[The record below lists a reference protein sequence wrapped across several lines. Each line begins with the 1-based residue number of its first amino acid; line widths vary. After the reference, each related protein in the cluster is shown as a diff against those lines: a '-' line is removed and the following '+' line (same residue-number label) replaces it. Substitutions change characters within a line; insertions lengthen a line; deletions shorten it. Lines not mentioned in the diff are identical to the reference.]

1 MSNDIQAEV
10 RGAAEQLVR
19 ECLAANPVVILGS
32 GASVGLG
39 LPTMGEL
46 AERIVDEVGK
56 LGLDP
61 AKWATLF
68 DAWQAGEGLEAALN
82 KAQLD
87 EASPLYAAIV
97 DSVWKMVAWQ
107 DVKAFE
113 LLRAEMAGPAPRF
126 LPHAKLFKYLF
137 GSSARNVT
145 VITTN
150 YDRLAEYGADQGGFC
165 HRSGFAGGYLR
176 TWRGPTHAPRYLRGD
191 VRQEDRT
198 VDLLKVHGS
207 LDWFRE
213 ERDRDPI
220 GLPVH
225 APAEDDL
232 KPPTGMRPVIV
243 PPAKSK
249 YAQTHFEPYRSLMA
263 EADRVFKGAEAFL
276 AIGFGFNDDH
286 VQDNLTRAMRDRP
299 KPFVMVTKSLTDMAK
314 QALDQASKSLRYCVL
329 TEGQPGTTKVYTD
342 QHRDKYPDG
351 VEVEG
356 IDAWRFDGFAD
367 EYL

>member
-1 MSNDIQAEV
+1 MSDDIQAQV
-10 RGAAEQLVR
+10 RGAAETLVR

-39 LPTMGEL
+39 LPTMGGL

-56 LGLDP
+56 TNPDP
-61 AKWATLF
+61 VKWKTFTDSL
-68 DAWQAGEGLEAALN
+68 QADEGLEAALN

-87 EASPLYAAIV
+87 EASPLYGAIV

-107 DVKAFE
+107 DIKAFE
-113 LLRAEMAGPAPRF
+113 TVRAGHV

-137 GSSARNVT
+137 GSSSRNVT
-145 VITTN
+145 VITPN

-165 HRSGFAGGYLR
+165 HRSGFVGGYLR
-176 TWRGPTHAPRYLRGD
+176 TWQGPTHAPRYLRGD
-191 VRQEDRT
+191 VRQGDRT
-198 VDLLKVHGS
+198 VELLKVHGS

-213 ERDRDPI
+213 REGDRDPI

-225 APAEDDL
+225 VPAEEDL

-243 PPAKSK
+243 PPAKAK

-276 AIGFGFNDDH
+276 TIGFGFNDDH
-286 VQDNLTRAMRDRP
+286 VQVNLTRAMRDRP
-299 KPFVMVTKSLTDMAK
+299 KPLVMVTKSLSDMAK
-314 QALDQASKSLRYCVL
+314 KALEQASKSLRYCVL
-329 TEGQPGTTKVYTD
+329 TEGQQGTTKIYTD
-342 QHRDKYPDG
+342 EHRDG

-356 IDAWRFDGFAD
+356 IDAWSFDGFAD

>member
-1 MSNDIQAEV
+1 MSDNIQTKV
-10 RGAAEQLVR
+10 RSDAEQLVR

-39 LPTMGEL
+39 LPTMGQL
-46 AERIVDEVGK
+46 AERIVEEVGK

-61 AKWATLF
+61 AKWTVLF
-68 DAWQAGEGLEAALN
+68 DAWQVGEGLEAALN

-107 DVKAFE
+107 DVMAFE
-113 LLRAEMAGPAPRF
+113 KVRAGHV

-145 VITTN
+145 VITPN

-165 HRSGFAGGYLR
+165 HRSGFVGAYLR
-176 TWRGPTHAPRYLRGD
+176 TWQGPTHAPRYLRGD

-207 LDWFRE
+207 LDWFRAE
-213 ERDRDPI
+213 KDRDAI

-225 APAEDDL
+225 ASAEDNL

-243 PPAKSK
+243 PPAKFK
-249 YAQTHFEPYRSLMA
+249 YAQTHFEPYRSLMT
-263 EADRVFKGAEAFL
+263 EADRVIKKAEAFL

-286 VQDNLTRAMRDRP
+286 VQDHLTRAMRDRP
-299 KPFVMVTKSLTDMAK
+299 KPLVMVTKSLTDMAK
-314 QALDQASKSLRYCVL
+314 KALEDASKSLRYCVL
-329 TEGQPGTTKVYTD
+329 TEGQPGTTMVYTD
-342 QHRDKYPDG
+342 EHRTG
-351 VEVEG
+351 VEIEG
-356 IDAWRFDGFAD
+356 IDAWSFDGFAN